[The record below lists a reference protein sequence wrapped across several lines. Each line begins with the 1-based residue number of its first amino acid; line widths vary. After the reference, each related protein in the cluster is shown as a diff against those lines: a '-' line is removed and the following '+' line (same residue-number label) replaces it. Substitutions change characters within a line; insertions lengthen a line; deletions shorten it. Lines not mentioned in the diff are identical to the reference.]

1 MVSSTG
7 LSCTPLPR
15 TRAHCSGGLQT
26 RAPQDGLW
34 GSPILSQEGTHQPQP
49 SADPGS
55 QIRGAPHPCPA
66 ACSLSW
72 RTPWKAPWGE
82 RPRTSST
89 GSAIAG
95 SGTAW
100 KMGRRAESPWGLECH
115 PALPARQG
123 RLPTPSNRN
132 GPAATLAPTPL
143 LLLPCPRLRLEQQFQ
158 ALGFSGKFRRTDS
171 PRPEL
176 DAAAGT
182 TATSPCCYKV
192 PAGPLPRVCTG
203 LDGRESHQP
212 GALADRPA
220 HARARPGGTVGTL
233 TPTRACVCP
242 GFVQCPVPPHPV
254 TPGGHLCILP
264 RSQGGGTEPRRGC
277 PQGSAVTLG
286 VTVTSPAHEQA
297 AFARGSPEPPSRLP
311 FLLSTGLHTF

>member
-1 MVSSTG
+1 MVSGAG
-7 LSCTPLPR
+7 LSCAPLPR

-49 SADPGS
+49 SADPVS
-55 QIRGAPHPCPA
+55 QIRGALHPCPA

-72 RTPWKAPWGE
+72 HTPWKAPWGV

-100 KMGRRAESPWGLECH
+100 KMGRRAESSWGLECH

-171 PRPEL
+171 PRPVS

-212 GALADRPA
+212 GRWRTAP
-220 HARARPGGTVGTL
+220 L
-233 TPTRACVCP
+233 TPGLGPEERSAHLHRHKGLCVSRLR
-242 GFVQCPVPPHPV
+242 PVSCSSTPRHP
-254 TPGGHLCILP
+254 
-264 RSQGGGTEPRRGC
+264 
-277 PQGSAVTLG
+277 
-286 VTVTSPAHEQA
+286 
-297 AFARGSPEPPSRLP
+297 RGSPLHSAQVTRGRHGAQARLP
-311 FLLSTGLHTF
+311 PGLCCHVRGHCH